1 MEELY
6 PFKEAEQYVN
16 LLQENIT
23 RMASN
28 SANCK
33 NWLMGIIGGV
43 LAVSFAEKGIDYLPY
58 MLTLLICATAIFFF
72 LDCFYLGIEHE
83 MKDAE
88 KEFIQACKDCKKEH
102 PSEEEKARPMK
113 LFMTFT
119 NKEPKDEA
127 NMGSEEGIK
136 KRVKKWFYKRMG
148 QLWNAIK
155 ALDSWSTTPFY
166 LTILGFLIA
175 LKCAIT
181 HCSCCCCCH

>member
-1 MEELY
+1 MENIY
-6 PFKEAEQYVN
+6 PYEECEQYVN

-33 NWLMGIIGGV
+33 NWLMGIIGGT
-43 LAVSFAEKGIDYLPY
+43 LAVSFAEKGTDYLPY

-72 LDCFYLGIEHE
+72 LDCFYLGIERE

-88 KEFIQACKDCKKEH
+88 KEFIEACKNYNAADGDN
-102 PSEEEKARPMK
+102 EKPKK

-119 NKEPKDEA
+119 NKEPSGE
-127 NMGSEEGIK
+127 
-136 KRVKKWFYKRMG
+136 KRNGFKKWFYKRMG

-175 LKCAIT
+175 LKCTIT
-181 HCSCCCCCH
+181 HCCCCCCL

>member
-23 RMASN
+23 RMANN

-33 NWLMGIIGGV
+33 NWLMGIVGGT
-43 LAVSFAEKGIDYLPY
+43 LAVSFAEKAAEYLPY

-88 KEFIQACKDCKKEH
+88 EEFIQACKDCKKDN

-119 NKEPKDEA
+119 NKEPKGEKRS
-127 NMGSEEGIK
+127 GFK
-136 KRVKKWFYKRMG
+136 KRFYKRME
-148 QLWNAIK
+148 QLLNAIK

-166 LTILGFLIA
+166 LTILFFLIA
-175 LKCAIT
+175 LKCTIT
-181 HCSCCCCCH
+181 HCCCCCCH